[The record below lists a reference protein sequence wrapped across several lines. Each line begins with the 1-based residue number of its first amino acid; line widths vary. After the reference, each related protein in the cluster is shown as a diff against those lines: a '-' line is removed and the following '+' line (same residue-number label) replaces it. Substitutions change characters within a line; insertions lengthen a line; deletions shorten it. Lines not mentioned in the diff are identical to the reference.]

1 MVKPCKIER
10 NVRLKSLVTFFNE
23 LLEKDHYFSGETH
36 DFWEIVCILSGKV
49 GVTAGK
55 DVYLLDGGNAVVHEP
70 LEFHSIWSES
80 GTAPEVVVFTF
91 FADKMPPLDG
101 RLYNLSS
108 ETIDLLRR
116 LALKASTI
124 FSYENSDIEVSSVLP
139 GKEKEASIFFAE
151 LECVVQMIFFEKKK
165 NLSVH
170 QSQSAKNYMNV
181 LSVLEENLYNKLT
194 VSEIAKLCNTSESNL
209 KKIFFKY
216 ANRGVMNYF
225 NTIKIKKA
233 AELIGSGMSIKEAAN
248 LLGFTDQNY
257 FSTVFKRVTGVSPA
271 KYK

>member
-1 MVKPCKIER
+1 MYSACKADK
-10 NVRLKSLVTFFNE
+10 NVQLHSVLTFFNC

-36 DFWEIVCILSGKV
+36 DFWEIVCVLSGKV
-49 GVTAGK
+49 GITAGK
-55 DVYLLDGGNAVVHEP
+55 DVYLLEGGNAVVHEP

-80 GTAPEVVVFTF
+80 GTAPEVVIFSF
-91 FADKMPPLDG
+91 YAEKMPETDG
-101 RLYNLSS
+101 RLFNLNT
-108 ETIDLLRR
+108 EVTERLRR
-116 LALKASTI
+116 LALKAKTV
-124 FSYENSDIEVSSVLP
+124 FSYENSQIEITNVLH
-139 GKEKEASIFFAE
+139 GKERDASLIFTE
-151 LECVVQMIFFEKKK
+151 LESLIQMILMEKKA

-181 LSVLEENLYNKLT
+181 LAVLEDNLYKKLT

-233 AELIGSGMSIKEAAN
+233 AELIGAGMAIKEAAN

>member
-1 MVKPCKIER
+1 MLKPCKVEK
-10 NVRLKSLVTFFNE
+10 NVQLKSLVTFFNE

-91 FADKMPPLDG
+91 YADKMPEFDG
-101 RLYNLSS
+101 RLFNLNN
-108 ETIDLLRR
+108 EAVERLRR
-116 LALKASTI
+116 LSVKASTI
-124 FSYENSDIEVSSVLP
+124 FSYEESSIAVTEVLS
-139 GKEKEASIFFAE
+139 GKEKEAGIFFSE
-151 LECVVQMIFFEKKK
+151 LECVIQMIFSEKKK
-165 NLSVH
+165 NLLVH

-181 LSVLEENLYNKLT
+181 LSVLENNLYNKLT